1 MIKLIFRL
9 EKSKKLFASSQRLMQ
24 NFFIYLEW
32 LKRIWMYY
40 LVTRTRFLQFSI

>member
-9 EKSKKLFASSQRLMQ
+9 EKNKKLFANFQRLMQ

-40 LVTRTRFLQFSI
+40 LVTLT